1 MFRKTLIALALLSPV
16 AAPVTALADD
26 AVAPEV
32 QERIVAMLADMQCQM
47 DVDDIEAEDGGGYE
61 LDDVFCAD
69 GQYDITLDADMQV
82 SGKRKE

>member
-1 MFRKTLIALALLSPV
+1 MFRKTLIALALTAPV
-16 AAPVTALADD
+16 ATPVTALADEHI
-26 AVAPEV
+26 APDV

-69 GQYDITLDADMQV
+69 GQYDIKLDADMQV
-82 SGKRKE
+82 TERRKE